1 MRSWK
6 KQLKAE
12 FDKSVPSLKPE
23 IINAPINSRR
33 NEETEQKIILDKPE
47 KNKKS
52 FFGKGFFVGA
62 TCVTMIAI
70 IFTVLGIMGVF
81 NPTITP
87 SADNK
92 YVYMLEINPSVAF
105 VTDEQGNVLDVRSFN
120 EDSDI
125 VLSDEAILQSIQSSK
140 VVDAVSIYVDTASK
154 LGYLDLS
161 EKTAVKL
168 TTTDQTNKDTFA
180 EISKGL
186 QNYFMNNGI
195 FAVVVENSVSIE
207 EFCAKLGITAQKSLS
222 DLANALDSLSV
233 MIGERISGSVDSE
246 YIKELY
252 ETFVLNMQTFEL
264 IKDELSDNVDRI
276 SDCIGSIKDI
286 SVLSLKILTDKDNPF
301 IISADYWTIK
311 KYGNNDYTPEFS
323 ALMQQMD
330 ELIADYNQKFGVEI
344 VSLDGLRDTL
354 DALKNFD
361 LDDFTFDKFKNSL
374 SEYVTILKSAG
385 FNVDVLQKIS
395 DIPSSYEQ
403 YVEQFKSVTDELYK
417 SKIEKYKSIY
427 EQSRTPI
434 TANEYDDFISQI
446 IAEYGSLEN
455 FWNNK

>member
-1 MRSWK
+1 M
-6 KQLKAE
+6 
-12 FDKSVPSLKPE
+12 
-23 IINAPINSRR
+23 
-33 NEETEQKIILDKPE
+33 
-47 KNKKS
+47 
-52 FFGKGFFVGA
+52 
-62 TCVTMIAI
+62 VTSA
-70 IFTVLGIMGVF
+70 LGR
-81 NPTITP
+81 T
-87 SADNK
+87 
-92 YVYMLEINPSVAF
+92 
-105 VTDEQGNVLDVRSFN
+105 
-120 EDSDI
+120 
-125 VLSDEAILQSIQSSK
+125 
-140 VVDAVSIYVDTASK
+140 
-154 LGYLDLS
+154 
-161 EKTAVKL
+161 
-168 TTTDQTNKDTFA
+168 
-180 EISKGL
+180 
-186 QNYFMNNGI
+186 
-195 FAVVVENSVSIE
+195 
-207 EFCAKLGITAQKSLS
+207 
-222 DLANALDSLSV
+222 
-233 MIGERISGSVDSE
+233 ERICPYTLCTIDVYSP
-246 YIKELY
+246 
-252 ETFVLNMQTFEL
+252 
-264 IKDELSDNVDRI
+264 
-276 SDCIGSIKDI
+276 
-286 SVLSLKILTDKDNPF
+286 VLSLKILTDKDNPF